1 MTNNES
7 ENKNKKSNSTK
18 IFGYIIV
25 LLVLIGTIIYFVYSS
40 QNDTN
45 SENESLKRI
54 VNELQKDND
63 KKEDLINRLDAKNV
77 NKEEE
82 EIRKK
87 AKEFVK
93 VLYVTDPQMDDKKRY
108 ENAKKV
114 MDKSLADQYYGDKRK
129 SPIKY
134 KTEIENVNI
143 YSERYSPKKSDYHM
157 YLTLTQAIKDNNGK
171 IVSSRDVASE
181 MTLKQEK
188 SNDWK
193 VVKFKQFDDQRNE
206 YKDEDKD

>member
-1 MTNNES
+1 
-7 ENKNKKSNSTK
+7 
-18 IFGYIIV
+18 
-25 LLVLIGTIIYFVYSS
+25 
-40 QNDTN
+40 
-45 SENESLKRI
+45 
-54 VNELQKDND
+54 
-63 KKEDLINRLDAKNV
+63 
-77 NKEEE
+77 
-82 EIRKK
+82 
-87 AKEFVK
+87 
-93 VLYVTDPQMDDKKRY
+93 MDDKKRY

-193 VVKFKQFDDQRNE
+193 VVKFKQFDDQKNE